1 MPRCESLALAVQ
13 YDAAEPVTTL
23 APIVLHVFALH
34 CCESMKTGSILFV
47 LMTASAAFAVDP
59 IRVDISPPTT
69 VVEREGITGAGWG
82 VVVGDAERRTVEL
95 IYPNHPDDFGATA
108 GTGRSRS
115 TDDGKTWT
123 QAPDD
128 QPISGMVD
136 LWQDRKSDGT
146 LVALGIRLLP
156 DPKLRAY
163 PDGGAA
169 PRDAYALGVSRDA
182 GRTWTIG
189 PAAIR
194 YPPESGVVAR
204 PLPHIFDD
212 EQGVWL
218 MPAYVWSKAGHRAV
232 LLESADRGSTWN
244 VRSAMATVAAIRE
257 SGVQVTT
264 PWLEIAVARTI
275 DGSLQAVV
283 RTGSS
288 EQSPL
293 VTTRSTDDGRTWSR
307 VEKLLAGPEQKIVA
321 GKLPNLLLMPN
332 GILVLLT
339 AHTKLGCRIYI
350 SADGTGRAWSD
361 AHVVTMTSGGNTS
374 MVGLD
379 DDTLLVFTPSNKR
392 ISCHRVTLVKPT
404 K

>member
-1 MPRCESLALAVQ
+1 
-13 YDAAEPVTTL
+13 
-23 APIVLHVFALH
+23 
-34 CCESMKTGSILFV
+34 MKTVSILFV
-47 LMTASAAFAVDP
+47 LATASAAFAVDT
-59 IRVDISPPTT
+59 IRVDISAPTT

-82 VVVGDAERRTVEL
+82 VVIHDGPRRAVEL
-95 IYPNHPDDFGATA
+95 IYANHPDDFGATA

-115 TDDGKTWT
+115 TDDGNTWT
-123 QAPDD
+123 QSPDD
-128 QPISGMVD
+128 QPIPGMVD
-136 LWQDRKSDGT
+136 LWQDRRSDGT
-146 LVALGIRLLP
+146 LIALGIRLLP

-169 PRDAYALGVSRDA
+169 PSDVYALGVSRDA

-189 PAAIR
+189 PAALR

-212 EQGVWL
+212 EHAQWL
-218 MPAYVWSKAGHRAV
+218 MPAYVWSKAGNRPV
-232 LLESADRGSTWN
+232 LLESADRGGTWN
-244 VRSAMATVAAIRE
+244 VRSAITTVTAIRE
-257 SGVQVTT
+257 AGVTVTT
-264 PWLEIAVARTI
+264 PWLETAVARTA
-275 DGSLQAVV
+275 DGSLRAVI

-293 VTTRSTDDGRTWSR
+293 VTTHSADDGRTWSR
-307 VEKLLAGPEQKIVA
+307 VEKLLAGPERRIVA

-332 GILVLLT
+332 GVLVLLT

-350 SADGTGRAWSD
+350 STDGTGRTWSD
-361 AHVVTMTSGGNTS
+361 AHVVTLISGGNTS

-379 DDTLLVFTPSNKR
+379 DKTLLVFTPSSKR
-392 ISCHRVTLVKPT
+392 ISCHRVTLGTPT